1 MLGKLASVCVILR
14 SRHWPVPKPFH
25 FCPVLLRFLLHKHID
40 VIILAWK
47 RGLVEVGC
55 FHHLANRDHNLLL
68 FILGI
73 RFVHSSTC
81 LDFSVHHMPMYAPH
95 TSLLVAPWFKM
106 PQICSSQ
113 KNIWLL
119 PFLIYYFCNG
129 ARELGW
135 VPRTCGQLAA

>member
-1 MLGKLASVCVILR
+1 M
-14 SRHWPVPKPFH
+14 
-25 FCPVLLRFLLHKHID
+25 
-40 VIILAWK
+40 
-47 RGLVEVGC
+47 EVGC